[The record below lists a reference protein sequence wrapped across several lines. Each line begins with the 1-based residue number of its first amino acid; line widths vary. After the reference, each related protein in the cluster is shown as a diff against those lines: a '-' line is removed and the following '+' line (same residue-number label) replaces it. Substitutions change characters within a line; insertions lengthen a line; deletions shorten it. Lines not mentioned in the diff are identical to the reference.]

1 MQRLLKSFYP
11 EMGSAMSEALL
22 RHLVLVMLSP
32 VFGFAQTEKLPRWQ
46 KGFMDIHHI
55 STGRGNATFMV
66 FPDGT
71 TMLFDAGEISD
82 THPRTRSTRNSSPR
96 PDSTRPAHEWVARYI
111 LEFSPP
117 GRSSIDYGV
126 VSHFHDDHFGEWD
139 EGRKRSLKGDYV
151 LTGIVGVGDAVPIGR
166 IFDRGHSDPVDLKSP
181 GFRERFA
188 RDEYHIVQTLGNY
201 FSFLNSQVMQGRS
214 YDTVVVGAND
224 QFRLLYDTA
233 GFPEWRVMNI
243 AGAGR
248 VATGF
253 ANRESVRVVRKG
265 EYPGENPLSV
275 CLKISYGRFDYFTG
289 GDIAGIDDLGGAD
302 FHSMESQVAPVVGP
316 VDVATLNHHG
326 NRDSQQPYYVRA
338 LRPRVWIQQT
348 WSSDHPGHDVLRRI
362 MSQSI
367 YPGERDLF
375 STDLLVPNIDV
386 IGEPAIARAYK
397 SRNGHVVVRVA
408 PRGDRYSVF
417 VLDDRDKDYRVV
429 SQHGPYLSR

>member
-1 MQRLLKSFYP
+1 MWIYASSTSMFDYSLRLLIL
-11 EMGSAMSEALL
+11 SA
-22 RHLVLVMLSP
+22 LVP
-32 VFGFAQTEKLPRWQ
+32 VFGVAQNGKLPRWQ
-46 KGFMDIHHI
+46 KGYMDIHHI

-71 TMLFDAGEISD
+71 TMIFDAGEISD
-82 THPRTRSTRNSSPR
+82 THPRTRSARNSSPR
-96 PDSTRPAHEWVARYI
+96 PDATRPAHEWLALYI
-111 LEFSPP
+111 LEFSPQ
-117 GRSSIDYGV
+117 GRRSIDYGV

-139 EGRKRSLKGDYV
+139 ENRRSSLKGGYT
-151 LTGIVGVGDAVPIGR
+151 LTGIVGVGDAVPIER
-166 IFDRGHSDPVDLKSP
+166 MFDRGHSDPVDLKSP
-181 GFRERFA
+181 GFRERFE

-201 FSFLNSQVMQGRS
+201 FSFLEVEEMQGRL
-214 YDTVVVGAND
+214 YDTVVVGAYD
-224 QFRLLYDTA
+224 QFRLLYDAT
-233 GFPEWRVMNI
+233 GYPEWRIFNI
-243 AGAGR
+243 AAGGR

-253 ANRESVRVVRKG
+253 GDRQSFRVVRKG

-289 GDIAGIDDLGGAD
+289 GDISGIDELGGSD
-302 FHSMESQVAPVVGP
+302 FHSMESHVAPVVGS

-326 NRDSQQPYYVRA
+326 NRDSQQPYYVRT

-375 STDLLVPNIDV
+375 STDLLAPNIDV

-397 SRNGHVVVRVA
+397 SRNGHVVVRVE
-408 PRGDRYSVF
+408 PQGDRYSVF
-417 VLDDRDKDYRVV
+417 VLDDRDTDYRVL